1 MTDAILV
8 TKHAMVRYLE
18 RKHGRKVKRLCREVR
33 KAGDV
38 AVLQAMERDHGLD
51 VDELRAEM
59 LAPPVRTALFGGA
72 SAIKHGGVKFLFGD
86 GKIITVVPTAG
97 RTRGGL

>member
-1 MTDAILV
+1 MIDALLV

-38 AVLQAMERDHGLD
+38 AVLQAMEAEHGLD

-59 LAPPVRTALFGGA
+59 LSPEVRTALHGGA
-72 SAIKHGGVKFLFGD
+72 SGIKRDGVRFVFAD
-86 GKIITVVPTAG
+86 GKIITVTPTHTPSA
-97 RTRGGL
+97 RRA